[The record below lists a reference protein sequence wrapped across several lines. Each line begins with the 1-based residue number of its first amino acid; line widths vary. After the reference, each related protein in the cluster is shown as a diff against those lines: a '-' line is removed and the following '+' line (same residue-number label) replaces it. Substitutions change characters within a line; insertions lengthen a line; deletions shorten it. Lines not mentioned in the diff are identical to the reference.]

1 MPTEYRPINNSGQ
14 TNFNEIT
21 LLRLILEAC

>member
-14 TNFNEIT
+14 TNFNEVT
-21 LLRLILEAC
+21 LFSSILEVC